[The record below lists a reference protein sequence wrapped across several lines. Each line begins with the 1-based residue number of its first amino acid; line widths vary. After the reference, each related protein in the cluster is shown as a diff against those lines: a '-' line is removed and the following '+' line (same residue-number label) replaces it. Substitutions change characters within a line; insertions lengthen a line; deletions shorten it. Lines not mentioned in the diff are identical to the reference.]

1 MKNIDIIDW
10 GIEGYK
16 KDFSKAVTKFT
27 WDERYKDNQAD
38 IGSLEIKVYDDD
50 ESPAGDVVE
59 VIVKLS
65 SVEINYYPPT
75 INQLIRY
82 LRDVDLEDKIDLQ

>member
-1 MKNIDIIDW
+1 M
-10 GIEGYK
+10 
-16 KDFSKAVTKFT
+16 
-27 WDERYKDNQAD
+27 
-38 IGSLEIKVYDDD
+38 YDDD